1 MGDNFYGSVAE
12 YGCVA
17 PNLVE
22 SEQQDLTPPPPQVK
36 QQ

>member
-1 MGDNFYGSVAE
+1 MGDNFHGSVAE

-17 PNLVE
+17 PNPVE
-22 SEQQDLTPPPPQVK
+22 SEQQDQIPPPPQVK